1 MTATLSPSASV
12 VVPDGCQPAQAARAV
27 AAGVCGAD
35 PAEAAVAA
43 RKLEQIQGRRA
54 KAEEILRDLNW
65 SPEQATGIVSCF
77 DALPAWRGDV
87 MRQWR
92 GGNLC
97 GWSARKQ
104 FDPLD
109 VSAQM
114 RFCSHDLRTTMM
126 QMGAAINEAKTANEA
141 ADLFSGY
148 AEKVSRISHE

>member
-1 MTATLSPSASV
+1 MAANLHKRLERLQQAYA
-12 VVPDGCQPAQAARAV
+12 AQIRRRLRSRLA
-27 AAGVCGAD
+27 
-35 PAEAAVAA
+35 
-43 RKLEQIQGRRA
+43 KLEQIEGRRA

-97 GWSARKQ
+97 GWCARKQ